1 MRTRLYRRTHAASWL
16 AIPLYAL
23 SACNTDAPAGPDAS
37 GDLLPGRDYIHV
49 RPLDAQDLQRVAGR
63 AIRALAEARFPGN
76 VPNDVAASQTDTREY
91 GAFTHVHLDYNYADI
106 VSHHWASGAS
116 FINLQGSMFGAFRRG
131 SMLPVTVSDGCFSI
145 FSSVCTMGD
154 ATDDI
159 DCYGPDGAAAAADGT
174 HFWRWTN
181 YPNTDALTQDH
192 HHCWPTGSGGPGGTS
207 YEDDYRRNEAGERC
221 WYVYIFKNDVL
232 VDVVD
237 LCHY

>member
-159 DCYGPDGAAAAADGT
+159 DCYGPDGAAAAADGRT
-174 HFWRWTN
+174 
-181 YPNTDALTQDH
+181 
-192 HHCWPTGSGGPGGTS
+192 SGGGPTTQIRMHLRRTITIAGRLAAAAPAVLAMKMITGEMKPGNAVGTS
-207 YEDDYRRNEAGERC
+207 TSSRTTC
-221 WYVYIFKNDVL
+221 S
-232 VDVVD
+232 
-237 LCHY
+237 